1 LVRRQAS
8 EREKDKVMM
17 QLMGVGMII
26 AILAVASWM
35 QQSEKVTKDLFI
47 VIGTI
52 IAIATA
58 LHWMDQQ
65 R

>member
-1 LVRRQAS
+1 
-8 EREKDKVMM
+8 MM

-52 IAIATA
+52 IAIAMA